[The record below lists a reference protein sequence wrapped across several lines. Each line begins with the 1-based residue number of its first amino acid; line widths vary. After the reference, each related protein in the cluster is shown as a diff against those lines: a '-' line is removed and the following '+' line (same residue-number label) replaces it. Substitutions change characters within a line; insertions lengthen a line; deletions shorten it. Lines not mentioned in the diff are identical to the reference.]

1 MNKFN
6 LVQVDVSFI
15 TDSELDLLIKK
26 VVESG
31 YKVKN
36 NNYMLVTDVKHYFS
50 IGKDSFF
57 IGSMFP
63 GRVVVSVEEFLA
75 IDDPRVVQARKE
87 PVVNIFEEDLT
98 SVVEDVVAEDVSS
111 SHSKDFVDEDLTRII
126 KHLIDYGA
134 RVGLNIKVKI
144 K

>member
-1 MNKFN
+1 M
-6 LVQVDVSFI
+6 
-15 TDSELDLLIKK
+15 
-26 VVESG
+26 
-31 YKVKN
+31 
-36 NNYMLVTDVKHYFS
+36 
-50 IGKDSFF
+50 
-57 IGSMFP
+57 
-63 GRVVVSVEEFLA
+63 A

-111 SHSKDFVDEDLTRII
+111 SHSKDFVDEDLTRMI